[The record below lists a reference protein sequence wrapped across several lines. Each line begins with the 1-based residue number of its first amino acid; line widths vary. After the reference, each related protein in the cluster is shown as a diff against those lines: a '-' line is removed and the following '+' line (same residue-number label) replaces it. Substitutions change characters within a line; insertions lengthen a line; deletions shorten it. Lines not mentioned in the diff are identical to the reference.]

1 MKNIKCTSR
10 EIAEYIYEVK
20 LGDETIVY
28 APILHTAKLTT
39 SGTRGVDSDIPVEV
53 LSASSRELVESDG
66 AHILRPAKSPRDID
80 NMVILP
86 NYKCNFN
93 CSYCYAA
100 KGRSNEEMDVE
111 TLDSDMDWFLDKN
124 RIPEND
130 LYIFIVGGGEPL
142 MSWRVVQEVVGKV
155 SEAKTTRRRKI
166 SVAMTTNGSLITD
179 ERARFLADSDIMV
192 NVSFE
197 VIPEVQ
203 NRQRGMYDEVVRGIE
218 ILQRAGARFAIRAT
232 VSPLNEDRMPEM
244 VDFVLHRFPRVRRLN
259 LEAILAGKEV
269 FGSADSLRNF
279 LERFRDGFAEARIRG
294 NNNGLKVISAAAR
307 MDLTML
313 KERFA
318 KEIYA

>member
-53 LSASSRELVESDG
+53 LSASSREFVESDG

-111 TLDSDMDWFLDKN
+111 TLDSAMDWFLDKN

-294 NNNGLKVISAAAR
+294 NNNGLSNIGSGTYGFDNV
-307 MDLTML
+307 
-313 KERFA
+313 
-318 KEIYA
+318 